1 MGFSAKRL
9 REFERERERVLGR
22 YFELKEE
29 SSGKNM
35 NNHVLVKNMSSK
47 NIMKRIF
54 YFILFL
60 KK

>member
-1 MGFSAKRL
+1 MGFSTKRL

-29 SSGKNM
+29 SSRKKM
-35 NNHVLVKNMSSK
+35 NNHVLMKNMSSK

-54 YFILFL
+54 YFIF